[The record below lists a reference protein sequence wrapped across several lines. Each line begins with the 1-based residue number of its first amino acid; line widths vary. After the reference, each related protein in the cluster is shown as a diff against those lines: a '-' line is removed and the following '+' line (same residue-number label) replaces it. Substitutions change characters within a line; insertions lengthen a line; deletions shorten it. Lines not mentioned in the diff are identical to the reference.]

1 MVTLCLGQK
10 CDKVDQKVVYLTCN
24 LKLMQLE
31 CQFSLVEG
39 DLNLQKIPK
48 LIPIPNKSTPGKK

>member
-1 MVTLCLGQK
+1 LEDGIK
-10 CDKVDQKVVYLTCN
+10 SEE
-24 LKLMQLE
+24 LK

-48 LIPIPNKSTPGKK
+48 LIHIPNKSTLKKQNDCDER